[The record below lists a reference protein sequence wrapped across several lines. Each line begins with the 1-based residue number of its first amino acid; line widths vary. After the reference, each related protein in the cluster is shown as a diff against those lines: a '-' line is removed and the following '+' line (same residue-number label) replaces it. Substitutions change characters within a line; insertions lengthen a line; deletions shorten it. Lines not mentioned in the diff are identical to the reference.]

1 MLKSL
6 SYTNNVQLSEMS
18 KKKSKTGKWEL
29 ILHNDDSFSFEH
41 VMTCLVEICG
51 HNEYQANQCAMLVDV
66 NGKCSVFVDNYENCH
81 SVWENLVN
89 NKLTVTVKKRKR
101 NV

>member
-1 MLKSL
+1 
-6 SYTNNVQLSEMS
+6 MS

-29 ILHNDDSFSFEH
+29 VLHNDDAISFEH

-51 HNEYQANQCAMLVDV
+51 HNDYQANQCSMLVDD
-66 NGKCSVFVDNYENCH
+66 NGKCSVFVDDYKTCK
-81 SVWENLVN
+81 SVWDRLAENG
-89 NKLTVTVKKRKR
+89 LTVTPQKQKR